1 MNYFVPFIRLT
12 SMRRRAGAGLGASL
26 RWAAG
31 VLLRDHR
38 IDRRRQHLVRRA
50 DVERRA
56 RQRL

>member
-1 MNYFVPFIRLT
+1 MNYVASFIRLIGL
-12 SMRRRAGAGLGASL
+12 RRRAGAGLGASL

-31 VLLRDHR
+31 VLLCDHR
-38 IDRRRQHLVRRA
+38 MNQRRQHLVHRA